1 MSDEVYLKVVL
12 RRSGGTVL
20 KIEVRGSREDV
31 DYFLEKVV
39 SLSQFEA
46 EVLEPSDEVQGEEE
60 LEIDLP
66 SIKIERGDNLPS
78 ILRKMFDSEW
88 GRKPRT
94 LKEVIDAL
102 ASMGQYFNKSTV
114 AVTLKRLVER
124 GELRRIK
131 GDDKIYRYVS
141 AGP

>member
-12 RRSGGTVL
+12 RRGGGTVL

-46 EVLEPSDEVQGEEE
+46 EVLEPGDEVQGEEE

>member
-1 MSDEVYLKVVL
+1 MSGEVYLKLVL
-12 RRSGGTVL
+12 KRGGGTLL

-31 DYFLEKVV
+31 DYFLDRVV
-39 SLSQFEA
+39 SLSQIDVEM
-46 EVLEPSDEVQGEEE
+46 LEQVDEVSGEGE
-60 LEIDLP
+60 LDIDLP
-66 SIKIERGDNLPS
+66 NIKIERGDNLPS

-131 GDDKIYRYVS
+131 GDDRIYRYVS

>member
-1 MSDEVYLKVVL
+1 MSGEVYLKVVL
-12 RRSGGTVL
+12 RRGGGTVL

-39 SLSQFEA
+39 SLSQLEA
-46 EVLEPSDEVQGEEE
+46 EILEPSDEVQGEEE